1 MSSALRLNER
11 PAHSASP
18 GFGETARRTLHRPQF
33 WCGLLILLPTFLFY
47 ALFAFFPIARGL
59 WLAVVDYDFINRT
72 SNGFV
77 GLDNFRKLFLNP
89 LLLLSMQNTV
99 LLGLLQFVASIPLG
113 LLVATCLVNVRR
125 GRGVY
130 QGAIFL
136 PVVVSLVAISL
147 LFKML
152 MDPDVGQFN
161 TILRSLGLPTS
172 QWLSGADSALPSIA
186 AIDVWKG
193 LGFLVVILSAGM
205 LNIPGELYDAAR
217 VDGVNEWQRFRYLT
231 LPLLG
236 HTLALVMVLGMIGS
250 LQVYTGPVVLTGG
263 GPGNATYVY
272 NMLIVSEAFSNFRF
286 GIAAAAA
293 VLQFVLI
300 FVISVVQLR
309 LIRPKWSY

>member
-1 MSSALRLNER
+1 VTVSSALPLGGRT
-11 PAHSASP
+11 ASAP
-18 GFGETARRTLHRPQF
+18 GLGETLRRTLRRPQF
-33 WCGLLILLPTFLFY
+33 WCGLAILGPTLLFY
-47 ALFAFFPIARGL
+47 LLFAFFPIARGL

-77 GLDNFRKLFLNP
+77 GVDNFRKLFLNP
-89 LLLLSMQNTV
+89 LLVIAMRNTV
-99 LLGLLQFVASIPLG
+99 VLALLQFAVSLPLG
-113 LLVATCLVNVRR
+113 LLVASCLVNVRR
-125 GRGVY
+125 GRGLY

-136 PVVVSLVAISL
+136 PVVVSLVAIAL
-147 LFKML
+147 LFRML

-172 QWLSGADSALPSIA
+172 QWLAGGESALPSIA
-186 AIDVWKG
+186 AIDIWKG

-205 LNIPGELYDAAR
+205 LNIPHELYDAAR

-272 NMLIVSEAFSNFRF
+272 NMLIVAEAFGNFRF

-293 VLQFVLI
+293 LLQFVLI
-300 FVISVVQLR
+300 FVISIVQLR